1 MVLGKHLL
9 DETGKETEEE
19 GESEKKVRREGH
31 QLLEE
36 KEKDS

>member
-9 DETGKETEEE
+9 DETGKETEE